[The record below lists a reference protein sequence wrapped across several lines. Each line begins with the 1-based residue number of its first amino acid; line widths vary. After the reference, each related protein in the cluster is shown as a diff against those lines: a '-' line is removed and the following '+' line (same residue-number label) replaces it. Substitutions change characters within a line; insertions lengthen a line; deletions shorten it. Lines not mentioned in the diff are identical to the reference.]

1 MVIYMVIWTLLYPVV
16 PGPQTT
22 VIADTPV
29 EVFRLSRADYDAV
42 LRELP
47 EERQASTLAQ
57 TVTVDEGGAII
68 PHCHMLPSI
77 RIPCAQRSAAR
88 RDRRNANSTPAGR
101 FIHRMSCTL

>member
-57 TVTVDEGGAII
+57 TVAVDRAALSFFLTSFSFIR
-68 PHCHMLPSI
+68 
-77 RIPCAQRSAAR
+77 RIPMWTKIAVQNKTMAV
-88 RDRRNANSTPAGR
+88 
-101 FIHRMSCTL
+101 I

>member
-1 MVIYMVIWTLLYPVV
+1 M

-57 TVTVDEGGAII
+57 TVAVDEGGAII
-68 PHCHMLPSI
+68 LPHLILVYTENPYLDKNG
-77 RIPCAQRSAAR
+77 SAE
-88 RDRRNANSTPAGR
+88 
-101 FIHRMSCTL
+101 